1 MQIGAQTLTV
11 PIRGDVRMKSLKLV
25 PSAVMAAAALSIRL
39 CVAPGA
45 LADDGYSLGEAR
57 REAAP
62 GPGTDAAAARPPATF
77 FTINEVLAKLDRRRG
92 RGPNAIRM
100 AFVAPRNIAT
110 DAAITPNPART
121 VGPEPFGLFTFRAP
135 ENAVWRKWRNLE
147 ADMAKDRAILDQCRS
162 SADGCPASAAQ
173 FLRLINAVKS
183 RSGRSQLDEANRG
196 VNQAIRYM
204 SDYAQYG
211 VVDRWSA
218 PLATFATGKGD
229 CEDYAIAKYAALIE
243 AGFPHGD
250 LRLVLVRDRAI
261 RQDHAVLAARLDKH
275 WLILDSRRSDL
286 IDDGDVRNYTPIFA
300 INDRGVQLFAAPYAK
315 LGPIDGEFNA
325 SPAAADPGDAG
336 EWTGADA
343 SRVGDGG
350 GISVLPLLM

>member
-11 PIRGDVRMKSLKLV
+11 PICGDVRMKSLKLV
-25 PSAVMAAAALSIRL
+25 PSALMAAAALSISL
-39 CVAPGA
+39 CAAPGA
-45 LADDGYSLGEAR
+45 LADDGRSLGEAR

-62 GPGTDAAAARPPATF
+62 STDAASARPPATF
-77 FTINEVLAKLDRRRG
+77 FTINDVLAKLDRRRG

-100 AFVAPRNIAT
+100 ASVTPRNIAT

-135 ENAVWRKWRNLE
+135 ENAVWRKWRDLE

-162 SADGCPASAAQ
+162 RTDGCPANAAQ

-243 AGFPHGD
+243 AGFPQGD

-261 RQDHAVLAARLDKH
+261 RQDHAVLAARLNGH
-275 WLILDSRRSDL
+275 WLILDSRRADL

-315 LGPIDGEFNA
+315 RSPLGRELDA
-325 SPAAADPGDAG
+325 TPAAANEAI

-343 SRVGDGG
+343 ANGG
-350 GISVLPLLM
+350 SAHIGTRPLLM